1 MFSGQILVDI
11 YAQKFV
17 TFSLLICIFSINR
30 LGKVCGRNFLLEK
43 VWNNDSLLLL
53 TSKDNLLD
61 LNHTETLLSST
72 CNTWASLITTISIS
86 LTLLQMF
93 YILKSEEVVTW
104 QKKKIFFEYVY
115 LTCVISSSIP
125 NEIKQS
131 YATKV
136 KTFTQNVFHWNTLT
150 LIP

>member
-104 QKKKIFFEYVY
+104 QKKKFF
-115 LTCVISSSIP
+115 LNMFI
-125 NEIKQS
+125 
-131 YATKV
+131 
-136 KTFTQNVFHWNTLT
+136 
-150 LIP
+150 